1 MRKGAI
7 MKQVKFGNWIRCMED
22 NWVAMDH
29 IAEIEIKYQGSE
41 TREEDYYE
49 VELTLKSFDLWLPN
63 ATDREVA
70 KKHHNFYNQ
79 MSDPHLR
86 TVFLGTKV
94 ECESI
99 VNQIIRSTYAP
110 TTSTQKLEHTTT
122 RQLQSQQFRPAAW
135 N

>member
-1 MRKGAI
+1 MERVRHGDWV
-7 MKQVKFGNWIRCMED
+7 QCLED

-41 TREEDYYE
+41 TKEEDYYE

-70 KKHHNFYNQ
+70 KKHRNFYNQ

-86 TVFLGTKV
+86 TVFLGTKS
-94 ECESI
+94 ECYEI
-99 VNQIIRSTYAP
+99 VRQITRSNYEP
-110 TTSTQKLEHTTT
+110 SHT
-122 RQLQSQQFRPAAW
+122 
-135 N
+135 